1 MNGDDD
7 DNKGVS
13 LIGNATKA
21 TGLTDDLELNTMIIL
36 NETIKRN
43 RTQKFLC

>member
-1 MNGDDD
+1 MRGDDD
-7 DNKGVS
+7 DNKSV
-13 LIGNATKA
+13 IVFGNATKA
-21 TGLTDDLELNTMIIL
+21 TGFPNDLELNTVIIL